1 MNIETCPVCKVQIQ
15 DGAKVLFSAGP
26 VEPAPVS
33 MPAFVAM
40 PRIPKVALIRAIM
53 KLAQKTVTTDPIAD
67 AREAFLA
74 VRQYQRDWQRHGVD
88 RVRLYYDDVDGNW
101 LDEFDK
107 D

>member
-1 MNIETCPVCKVQIQ
+1 MFRSKTGPKCFFRL
-15 DGAKVLFSAGP
+15 AP

-33 MPAFVAM
+33 MPAFVGM
-40 PRIPKVALIRAIM
+40 SKSQIALIRGIM

>member
-1 MNIETCPVCKVQIQ
+1 M
-15 DGAKVLFSAGP
+15 
-26 VEPAPVS
+26 EPAPDS
-33 MPAFVAM
+33 MPAFVGTLKSQ
-40 PRIPKVALIRAIM
+40 IALIRATM